1 MEARGRILQRAYR
14 FQEVCE
20 IAEAADCLWPISG
33 PYPWLIPA
41 FILLRFVNGE
51 LTSDGALARLH
62 AVEATCSSCGLT
74 SLLAPGEGLTDLEGA
89 GVMVCPHCQNHQAVS
104 RMRLEEFKKRMAGT
118 NATATANP
126 SSSDDGQV
134 LSE

>member
-1 MEARGRILQRAYR
+1 MPHIW
-14 FQEVCE
+14 FQVPRDSHEGLD
-20 IAEAADCLWPISG
+20 AG
-33 PYPWLIPA
+33 H
-41 FILLRFVNGE
+41 FLLRFVNGE

-104 RMRLEEFKKRMAGT
+104 RMRLEEFMKRMAGT

>member
-1 MEARGRILQRAYR
+1 MEARRRILQHAHR
-14 FQEVCE
+14 FQEVSE

-33 PYPWLIPA
+33 PHPVA
-41 FILLRFVNGE
+41 NTGFFLLRFVNGE

-62 AVEATCSSCGLT
+62 TVEATCSSCGLT

-104 RMRLEEFKKRMAGT
+104 RMRFEEFMKRMAGT
-118 NATATANP
+118 GATATANL
-126 SSSDDGQV
+126 SSSDGGQV